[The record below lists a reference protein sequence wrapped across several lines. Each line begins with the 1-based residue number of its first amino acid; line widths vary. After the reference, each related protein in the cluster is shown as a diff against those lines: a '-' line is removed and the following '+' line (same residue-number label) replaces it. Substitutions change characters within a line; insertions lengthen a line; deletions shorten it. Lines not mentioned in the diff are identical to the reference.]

1 MIRGVIFDM
10 DGVLIEAK
18 DWHYEALNRALRL
31 FGYEISRYDHVTTF
45 DGLPTKKKLQMLS
58 VENNLPTELHDFIND
73 MKQRYT
79 MEIVNARCKPRF
91 NHEYALSKLHAA
103 GYKLAVASNSIRS
116 TIEVMMQRAALDS
129 YLSFIVS
136 NQDVSRAK
144 PDPEMYN
151 KAIATFGFK
160 PEECVI
166 VEDNENGIRAAKAS
180 GAHVLEVDDVEDV
193 THDNIMRKIAE
204 VEAEEA
210 KRGAA

>member
-210 KRGAA
+210 KRHQH

>member
-31 FGYEISRYDHVTTF
+31 FGFEISRYDHVTTF

-58 VENNLPTELHDFIND
+58 VEQNLPIQLHDFIND

-116 TIEVMMQRAALDS
+116 TIEVMMQRAALDG

-136 NQDVSRAK
+136 NQDVSKAK
-144 PDPEMYN
+144 PDPEMYD
-151 KAIATFGFK
+151 KAIATFGFR

-193 THDNIMRKIAE
+193 TYDNIMRKIAE
-204 VEAEEA
+204 VEADEA